1 MKKYRLKKE
10 VKGLLVTVGVITLV
24 FVSVF
29 TNLNNVSTD
38 ELGNTCRGGL
48 VKICSVE
55 G

>member
-10 VKGLLVTVGVITLV
+10 VKGFLVLAGVITLV

-29 TNLNNVSTD
+29 TNLDNVTKD
-38 ELGNTCRGGL
+38 DLGNTCRGGL

>member
-1 MKKYRLKKE
+1 MKKYKLKKE
-10 VKGLLVTVGVITLV
+10 VKGFLVLVGIITFV

-29 TNLNNVSTD
+29 SNFDNVTKD

>member
-1 MKKYRLKKE
+1 MKKYKLKKE
-10 VKGLLVTVGVITLV
+10 VKGILVLSGVITLV

-29 TNLNNVSTD
+29 KNLDNVSAD